1 MLILEFDPEKVWPV
15 PDLVVIANL
24 LVLAV
29 DQKETFMSGV
39 KDSYVQLRQS
49 QLDHLMKNCNR
60 VGNLEADIAKRVK
73 DNQLLQQQMDSQ
85 RRQEEQRHK
94 QLESQLGQMSSHMQ
108 EAEKESQRK
117 IKKLRDKFNADLQGV
132 NQRIDQLGSVLNKR
146 GAGELY
152 RYCKR

>member
-49 QLDHLMKNCNR
+49 QLDHLMK
-60 VGNLEADIAKRVK
+60 GL
-73 DNQLLQQQMDSQ
+73 
-85 RRQEEQRHK
+85 
-94 QLESQLGQMSSHMQ
+94 
-108 EAEKESQRK
+108 
-117 IKKLRDKFNADLQGV
+117 
-132 NQRIDQLGSVLNKR
+132 
-146 GAGELY
+146 
-152 RYCKR
+152 

>member
-1 MLILEFDPEKVWPV
+1 
-15 PDLVVIANL
+15 
-24 LVLAV
+24 
-29 DQKETFMSGV
+29 MSGV

-117 IKKLRDKFNADLQGV
+117 IKKLRDKFNADLQGF
-132 NQRIDQLGSVLNKR
+132 
-146 GAGELY
+146 
-152 RYCKR
+152 